1 MVDFC
6 VNKRWYKIN
15 FKYKILS
22 FKKMSLRLKMK
33 NNIKKNMYKVSS
45 VILEKIKKLFLGM
58 RLFWI
63 LVVFWVGMVEKDK
76 VLNCLLESE
85 K

>member
-1 MVDFC
+1 
-6 VNKRWYKIN
+6 
-15 FKYKILS
+15 
-22 FKKMSLRLKMK
+22 MSLRLKMK